1 MIIFGP
7 SPMRSDAPSVTRM
20 RKFLWSFLLGL
31 ILTLVLGAV
40 ASVPQWSAI
49 GVLLAPGMLLAALFF
64 TEGIHSPSAEGY
76 LVAAALLNA
85 LALAFPLLWL
95 WNLIGHFRNQNL
107 KKE

>member
-1 MIIFGP
+1 
-7 SPMRSDAPSVTRM
+7 MRSDTPSVTPI

-31 ILTLVLGAV
+31 ILTVAIGAV

-64 TEGIHSPSAEGY
+64 TEGIHSPWAEGY

-95 WNLIGHFRNQNL
+95 WNLIGHFRNQNF
-107 KKE
+107 KGSGRG